1 MNKKME
7 SVINISLETLEIYT
21 NQILKNAKEDPDNYA
36 KMERNLRTLNAIGS
50 DMERIRRLQM
60 QKALGNLDN

>member
-1 MNKKME
+1 MKKKME